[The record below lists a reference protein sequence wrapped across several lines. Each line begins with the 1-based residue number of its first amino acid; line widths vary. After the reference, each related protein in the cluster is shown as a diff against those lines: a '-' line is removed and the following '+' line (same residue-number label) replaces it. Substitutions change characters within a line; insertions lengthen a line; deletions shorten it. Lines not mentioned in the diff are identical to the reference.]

1 MRLSVL
7 DQSPIPSGSDASE
20 ALHHTLELAQLADRL
35 GYHRYWLAEH
45 HNTVSL
51 AGSAPEVLISRVA
64 AETSRIRVG
73 SGGVMLSHYS
83 ALKVAETFRV
93 LHALYPGRI
102 DLGVGRAPGS
112 DRMTAAVLA
121 NGHPMSIEGFGK
133 QLQELAGFL
142 FDALPPNH
150 PYAQVRATPR
160 TPGAPEVW
168 LLGSGGDSAV
178 YAAALGFGYAYAHFI
193 NQVALEESLAAYRQ
207 HYRPLFEADTPHASV
222 AVRVICAETDAEAR
236 RLASSFGLQRLQTEL
251 GHRGQVPSVEEALA
265 YPYSAAE
272 RARVEAIIGNGFVGS
287 PATLKRRLTQL
298 ADQHGVD
305 ELVVVTITHDPAAR
319 RRSYELLAEAFAL

>member
-1 MRLSVL
+1 ML
-7 DQSPIPSGSDASE
+7 DQSPVPDGSDAAE
-20 ALHHTLELAQLADRL
+20 ALRNTLELARLADRL

-83 ALKVAETFRV
+83 SLKVAENFRV

-112 DRMTAAVLA
+112 DRLTAAVLA
-121 NGHPMSIEGFGK
+121 NGHPLSIEAFGK

-150 PYAQVRATPR
+150 PYAPVRATPR
-160 TPGAPEVW
+160 TPGAHEVW

-178 YAAALGFGYAYAHFI
+178 YAAALGFGYSYAHFI
-193 NQVALEESLAAYRQ
+193 NQLALEESLAAYRQ
-207 HYRPLFEADTPHASV
+207 HYRPLFESDQPHASV
-222 AVRVICAETDAEAR
+222 AVRAICAETDAEAR
-236 RLASSFGLQRLQTEL
+236 RLASSFGLQRLLTEL
-251 GHRGQVPSVEEALA
+251 GHRGQVPSVEEALR
-265 YPYSAAE
+265 YPYSDAE

-287 PATLKRRLTQL
+287 PATLKRRLTHL
-298 ADQHGVD
+298 AEQHGID

-319 RRSYELLAEAFAL
+319 RRSYELLAEAFEL